1 MSKTYDAIVVGA
13 GHAGVEAAHA
23 LAAMGHNTL
32 IISMTLDAIA
42 FLACNPNIGGTGKGH
57 LVKEVDA
64 LGGLMGELADKA
76 TIQTR
81 MLNLGN
87 GPAVHSLRAQVD
99 KSLYH
104 RLAKAALETTP
115 NLTVLEGEA
124 VSLLCENGA
133 VCGIQT
139 ALGETLYAKAVILC
153 TGVYLASRII
163 TGEYVRDT
171 GPNGF
176 SRSGKLSQSLAANGL
191 SLVRFKTGTPARI
204 LASSIDFSKME
215 PQFGDK
221 GIPTFSFMTEYE
233 VRNDYLCYLTYTN
246 KTTHDIILRNLDRA
260 PLYNGTIEGVG
271 PRYCPSIE
279 SKIMRFK
286 DKDRH
291 QVFIEPEGADTSE
304 MYVQGL
310 STSLPYQVQEEMLA
324 SVAGLE
330 HAKIM
335 RYGYAI
341 EYDCL
346 DPTEL
351 FPTLESKKIKGLYA
365 AGQANGSSGYEEAA
379 AQGIVA
385 GINAALYLDGK
396 EGIVLRRDQAYIGV
410 MIDDLVTKG
419 VDEPYRMMTSRAEY
433 RLQLRQDNADIRLT
447 EFGRK
452 IGLVK
457 DDRYRKFLAHKK
469 EIEKIETLLSTSFS
483 PAALSSLFEE
493 KGEPAPKSGMSAKE
507 FLKRTKLSAEDLVS
521 ISPLFQDCSMRALKY
536 VETELKY
543 EGYLEKQRREIREEA
558 RLEGLSLP
566 TDFDYNKVDG
576 LLTEARQKLQKI
588 RPLTLAQASRISGVT
603 PADITVL
610 IIYLKKRPQLK

>member
-204 LASSIDFSKME
+204 LASSIDFSKM
-215 PQFGDK
+215 
-221 GIPTFSFMTEYE
+221 
-233 VRNDYLCYLTYTN
+233 
-246 KTTHDIILRNLDRA
+246 
-260 PLYNGTIEGVG
+260 
-271 PRYCPSIE
+271 
-279 SKIMRFK
+279 
-286 DKDRH
+286 
-291 QVFIEPEGADTSE
+291 
-304 MYVQGL
+304 
-310 STSLPYQVQEEMLA
+310 
-324 SVAGLE
+324 
-330 HAKIM
+330 
-335 RYGYAI
+335 
-341 EYDCL
+341 
-346 DPTEL
+346 
-351 FPTLESKKIKGLYA
+351 
-365 AGQANGSSGYEEAA
+365 
-379 AQGIVA
+379 
-385 GINAALYLDGK
+385 
-396 EGIVLRRDQAYIGV
+396 
-410 MIDDLVTKG
+410 
-419 VDEPYRMMTSRAEY
+419 
-433 RLQLRQDNADIRLT
+433 
-447 EFGRK
+447 
-452 IGLVK
+452 
-457 DDRYRKFLAHKK
+457 
-469 EIEKIETLLSTSFS
+469 
-483 PAALSSLFEE
+483 
-493 KGEPAPKSGMSAKE
+493 
-507 FLKRTKLSAEDLVS
+507 
-521 ISPLFQDCSMRALKY
+521 
-536 VETELKY
+536 
-543 EGYLEKQRREIREEA
+543 
-558 RLEGLSLP
+558 
-566 TDFDYNKVDG
+566 
-576 LLTEARQKLQKI
+576 
-588 RPLTLAQASRISGVT
+588 
-603 PADITVL
+603 
-610 IIYLKKRPQLK
+610 